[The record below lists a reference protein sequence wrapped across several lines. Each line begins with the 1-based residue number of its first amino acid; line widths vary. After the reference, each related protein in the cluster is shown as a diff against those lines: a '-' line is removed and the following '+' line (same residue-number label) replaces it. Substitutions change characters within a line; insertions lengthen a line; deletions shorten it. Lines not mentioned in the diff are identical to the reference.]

1 LFINNIY
8 RQCTNNFVA
17 ATFTWNQRTGA
28 TGVVVT
34 SDLGISGNLFNFQNQ
49 DVASAA
55 QYASYPVTAG
65 NNSYDVYLRPH
76 FSGSFN
82 KIQNIQFWKSSGAEG
97 AGEALY
103 WKDGGANAYAA
114 PATTTD
120 GTDAVVPTADPGSS
134 NVGINSSQAS
144 SLSAAGYSDYIVL
157 QIRTTTAAEAG
168 DTEVFTWTLQYDE
181 N

>member
-1 LFINNIY
+1 M
-8 RQCTNNFVA
+8 A